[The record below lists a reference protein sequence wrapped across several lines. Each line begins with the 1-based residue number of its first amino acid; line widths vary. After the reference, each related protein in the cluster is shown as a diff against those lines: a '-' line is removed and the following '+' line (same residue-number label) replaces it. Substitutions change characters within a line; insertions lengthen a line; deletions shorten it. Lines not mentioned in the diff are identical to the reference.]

1 MMATKFYSSVLQD
14 LKIVGFHTIKH
25 DAIKCDERYEQQFI
39 CKFMISDVL
48 MGIYQ
53 PKQSEHLALKA
64 IGWQITQSTSK
75 NKIIH
80 ISNLRS
86 IGNSSERLKRDMQD
100 DRMKAIF
107 TSKQAFD
114 QLKNDNIATIYNFE
128 FTISENT
135 SDQIEW
141 QATHTIS
148 LINNFAL
155 KQVMIIIDRV

>member
-1 MMATKFYSSVLQD
+1 MMATAFHSSVLQE
-14 LKIVGFHTIKH
+14 LRLIGYHMIKH
-25 DAIKCDERYEQQFI
+25 DAIKCDDRYEQQFI
-39 CKFMISDVL
+39 CKFMISDML
-48 MGIYQ
+48 IGIYQ
-53 PKQSEHLALKA
+53 PKQNEHLALKA
-64 IGWQITQSTSK
+64 IGWQITQTTSK

-86 IGNSSERLKRDMQD
+86 IGNSSDRLKRDLQD

-128 FTISENT
+128 FTILENS

-141 QATHTIS
+141 QATHTLS

-155 KQVMIIIDRV
+155 KQLMIIIDRV

>member
-1 MMATKFYSSVLQD
+1 MATKFYSSMLQEIK
-14 LKIVGFHTIKH
+14 LVGYHAIKF
-25 DAIKCDERYEQQFI
+25 DAIKCDDRYEQQFI

-48 MGIYQ
+48 MGVYQ

-64 IGWQITQSTSK
+64 IGWQAPTSDK
-75 NKIIH
+75 KIIH

-86 IGNSSERLKRDMQD
+86 IGNSSERLKRDLQD

-128 FTISENT
+128 FTILENS

-141 QATHTIS
+141 QATHTLS

-155 KQVMIIIDRV
+155 KQLMIIIDRV

>member
-86 IGNSSERLKRDMQD
+86 IGNSSDRLKRDMQD
-100 DRMKAIF
+100 DRMKAIL
-107 TSKQAFD
+107 TSKEAFD
-114 QLKNDNIATIYNFE
+114 QLTNHNIATIYNFE

-135 SDQIEW
+135 SDQIDW